1 MSAVARIVAARRDE
15 SPVVVT
21 SAMSGVTN
29 ELVRLSGLVQAQ
41 DRALLDD
48 AIEALSLR
56 HRETAESIA
65 PGDEELVQRLEV
77 LLRELRVL
85 ARGLRLVGTTTPRSL
100 DAFLCFGELL
110 AQELLVSAMRREG
123 VEAVVVDS
131 RRVIVTDEAFG
142 SARPD
147 MTLTRARAGQEVLPE
162 LSAGRTPVLGGYM
175 GATEEGVPTTLGR
188 GGSDLSASLLGLALE
203 ADAIEIWTDVDGLMT
218 ADPRQ
223 VSEARLVEE
232 VTFREAAQFAAYG
245 AKVLHPASIDP
256 AVQGGVPVVVR
267 NSLRPERPGTRIGP
281 SDAGPKQPRAIVSK
295 SGLCLLT
302 LRAPGR
308 LRETGF
314 LPEVIAGLEDA
325 GAPPFQL
332 ATGPVG
338 VEAIVAEG
346 AEERAAAAWL
356 EGLGTVRIE
365 RGLGMVSVVGEALQ
379 NDPARWSRVLLIAAP
394 FECLRVFMGPQGA
407 TLGVLVQSAAL
418 GPLVQELHEQLI
430 VRSKA

>member
-1 MSAVARIVAARRDE
+1 MAAVAKIVAARRE
-15 SPVVVT
+15 ASPVVVT

-29 ELVRLSGLVQAQ
+29 ELVRLSGLVRAQ
-41 DRALLDD
+41 DRGPLDD
-48 AIEALSLR
+48 AIEALSAR
-56 HRETAESIA
+56 HVETATRLA
-65 PGDEELVQRLEV
+65 PGDESLVQRVES

-100 DAFLCFGELL
+100 DALLGFGELL
-110 AQELLVSAMRREG
+110 AQELLVAAMRREE
-123 VEAVVVDS
+123 VDAVVVDS
-131 RRVIVTDEAFG
+131 RRVVVTDDAFG

-147 MTLTRARAGQEVLPE
+147 MERTRKRAAQHVLPE
-162 LSAGRTPVLGGYM
+162 LKAGRIPVLGGYM
-175 GATEEGVPTTLGR
+175 GATDDGVPTTLGR
-188 GGSDLSASLLGLALE
+188 GGSDLSASLLGLALDAE
-203 ADAIEIWTDVDGLMT
+203 AIEIWTDVDGLMT

-223 VSEARLVEE
+223 VNDARLVEE

-256 AVQGGVPVVVR
+256 AVQGGVPVIVR

-281 SDAGPKQPRAIVSK
+281 SGRGADEPRAIVSK

-314 LPEVIAGLEDA
+314 LPEVVAGLENA

-338 VEAIVAEG
+338 IEAIIAEG
-346 AEERAAAAWL
+346 SEEQAVAWL
-356 EGLGTVRIE
+356 EGLGRVRSE
-365 RGLGMVSVVGEALQ
+365 RGLGMVCVVGEALQ
-379 NDPARWSRVLLIAAP
+379 EDPERWSRVLSIAAP
-394 FECLRVFMGPQGA
+394 HRCLRVFMGPQGA
-407 TLGVLVQSAAL
+407 TLGLLVQSQAL

-430 VRSKA
+430 VRSKE